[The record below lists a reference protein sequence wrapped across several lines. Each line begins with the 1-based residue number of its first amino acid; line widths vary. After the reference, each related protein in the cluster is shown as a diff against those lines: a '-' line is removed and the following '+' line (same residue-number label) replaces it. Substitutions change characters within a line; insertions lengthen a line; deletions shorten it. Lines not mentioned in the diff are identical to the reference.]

1 MIIYLNN
8 EEVTDKYKKLN
19 IPDILNKINDN
30 LKDEVISKIFINNIE
45 VNEEYVKEEIDNKKN
60 IKEIKL
66 ITRSSKS
73 LILETINESSNY
85 LPRLKKGI
93 KDTVSLFRN
102 GEEKIAHNK
111 YQLIIDGL
119 KWYIEVIT
127 RITSLLDQKKFSD
140 EINNLINDMNKPL
153 NDLMVAYKK
162 EDYVLVADILEYG
175 IVEYVESM
183 IEFNEKIKG
192 FLIKHNRK

>member
-1 MIIYLNN
+1 
-8 EEVTDKYKKLN
+8 
-19 IPDILNKINDN
+19 
-30 LKDEVISKIFINNIE
+30 
-45 VNEEYVKEEIDNKKN
+45 
-60 IKEIKL
+60 
-66 ITRSSKS
+66 
-73 LILETINESSNY
+73 
-85 LPRLKKGI
+85 
-93 KDTVSLFRN
+93 VSLFRN